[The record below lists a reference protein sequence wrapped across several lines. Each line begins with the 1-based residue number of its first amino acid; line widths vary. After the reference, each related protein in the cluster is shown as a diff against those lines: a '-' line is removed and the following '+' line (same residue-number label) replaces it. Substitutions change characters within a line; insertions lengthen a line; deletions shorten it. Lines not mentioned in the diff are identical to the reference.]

1 MLDTNGNAVTLA
13 TALHG
18 EGGQLVK
25 RGDGALTL
33 TADNTHTGMTR
44 IEQGELVL
52 GDGGAAGNVAGDIVN
67 NARLTLNRGDRMSLS
82 ANIAGSGELLQA
94 GGGTVVLSG
103 DVAHS
108 GGTRV
113 AAGTLQIG
121 DGGSR
126 GTLGGDVSLAGGTY
140 LDVDRNDTFLLS
152 ARVAGDGALR
162 QIGLGTTVLDA
173 DHRYAGG
180 TFIAVRCAWATVAPA
195 AA

>member
-1 MLDTNGNAVTLA
+1 MGRPAVAAGSDEDISARLEALGTAGAVLDTNGNAVTLA

-94 GGGTVVLSG
+94 GGGTSCCP
-103 DVAHS
+103 ATSRTRRHP
-108 GGTRV
+108 GGGRHP
-113 AAGTLQIG
+113 A
-121 DGGSR
+121 
-126 GTLGGDVSLAGGTY
+126 
-140 LDVDRNDTFLLS
+140 DR
-152 ARVAGDGALR
+152 
-162 QIGLGTTVLDA
+162 
-173 DHRYAGG
+173 
-180 TFIAVRCAWATVAPA
+180 
-195 AA
+195 